1 MSENDIEYEYEYEW
15 DNYYC
20 YPNSFVLKNKF
31 DITDANILSEA
42 ERRITSLNLLEMK
55 DKPIRGKFDL
65 KHLCKIHK
73 AIFGD
78 VFAWA
83 GKLRTVDISK
93 GNQFCLSQNLEMYA
107 ETVFNDLKK
116 EEYLVGKTPEEMP
129 ERLTYYLSEINVLH
143 PFRDGN
149 GRSQRVFIEYL
160 ARSVGYYVDFSDV
173 TGKEMIEASA
183 LSFCKEYEMML
194 DMFKRITTKTTLQEQ
209 QMFRKQIG
217 LVKEELER

>member
-1 MSENDIEYEYEYEW
+1 MKQYEYEYEW

-31 DITDANILSEA
+31 DITDSDVLAEA

-55 DKPIRGKFDL
+55 DKPIKGKFDL
-65 KHLCKIHK
+65 KHLCNIHK

-83 GKLRTVDISK
+83 GKLRTVNIAK
-93 GNQFCLSQNLEMYA
+93 GNQFCLFQHLEIYA
-107 ETVFNDLKK
+107 EIIFTELKT
-116 EEYLVGKTPEEMP
+116 ENYLDGTTADKMP
-129 ERLTYYLSEINVLH
+129 ERLTYYFSEINVLH

-149 GRSQRVFIEYL
+149 GRAQRVFIEYL
-160 ARSVGYYVDFSDV
+160 ARSAGYYVDFSDV
-173 TGKEMIEASA
+173 SGKEMIEASA
-183 LSFCKEYEMML
+183 LSFCKEYEMMT
-194 DMFKRITTKTTLQEQ
+194 DMFKRIISKTKSQEQ

-217 LVKEELER
+217 ITTVE